1 MKLLRH
7 KIHSPSASQACQR
20 CYNPNSTLIMGSS
33 WGLCVSMKDIY
44 GQLPPLTHCWTMLTN
59 SRQQEAGRYLLE
71 KSANKTG
78 IYFWQTTHRTHIPGH
93 LRTVAARSSRV
104 KQPSEHK
111 HQRLAF
117 FPLRR
122 LVRQEGK
129 ETSREASVL
138 SSDNLIWTKTTLKA
152 NETEARLALCKL
164 FPSIQ
169 MVLY

>member
-1 MKLLRH
+1 
-7 KIHSPSASQACQR
+7 
-20 CYNPNSTLIMGSS
+20 
-33 WGLCVSMKDIY
+33 
-44 GQLPPLTHCWTMLTN
+44 MLTN
-59 SRQQEAGRYLLE
+59 SRLYEAGLYLLE

-78 IYFWQTTHRTHIPGH
+78 IYFWPTTHRTHIPGH
-93 LRTVAARSSRV
+93 LRTVTARSSGV
-104 KQPSEHK
+104 KQHSEYK

-117 FPLRR
+117 LPLRR

-129 ETSREASVL
+129 ETSREASAL

-152 NETEARLALCKL
+152 NEIEARLALCKL